1 MNRRIC
7 VCNSSTAMSA
17 RYNPGFNNLEAVAEQ
32 ANLREKK
39 CVVVPADKA
48 SNKIVQRT
56 FVITTLFATK
66 DVAVN

>member
-1 MNRRIC
+1 MFVIQARLCRP
-7 VCNSSTAMSA
+7 VTVRFSTTLKPLLSL
-17 RYNPGFNNLEAVAEQ
+17 PISVK
-32 ANLREKK
+32 KK

-56 FVITTLFATK
+56 LVITTLFVTK